1 MTGARTAVAVLA
13 GAGVCFGA
21 AYAGGLAVD
30 GDGGHHAAAEA
41 PASEPDASAAV
52 VPIARPSLAPAADL
66 PALKVRARRTASPT
80 ASSASSASSARTPVA
95 AATPARAV
103 RTSAAVTVRPTTSG
117 SSPTRT
123 SSPTPTARP
132 TPTPTATPA
141 PKQQPAASTPVSAPK
156 TDNKPAA
163 KTVTFFDD
171 GG

>member
-30 GDGGHHAAAEA
+30 GDGGHHAASAS
-41 PASEPDASAAV
+41 PVSEPDASAAV
-52 VPIARPSLAPAADL
+52 VPIARPSLTPAADL
-66 PALKVRARRTASPT
+66 PALKVRARRTARAAT
-80 ASSASSASSARTPVA
+80 SSASAASSTGTPVA
-95 AATPARAV
+95 TAATPARAV

-132 TPTPTATPA
+132 TPTPTPA